1 MASLIDIS
9 ALTLN
14 TEEAKEI
21 GKLIIE
27 KAFVQGSLAD
37 IHDIETGVMHD
48 MQIPFAGQIADSL
61 KAASGCTPNTGSGV
75 VMTEKVWTPKIYD
88 SRWTHC
94 AADLNKLFKLFQKA
108 QRINPDF
115 YDRISSQEMGV
126 IYALIEQML
135 QTNLPVKVWFS
146 DTAADD
152 VDGSGVFTSGTDL
165 DLWNVID
172 GLFKQIFAE
181 VGSGDD
187 NYVAI
192 AENSQATY
200 ALQDSTLSDE
210 DAFNILK
217 NMVNAADSR
226 LLADPNAQFLVTRS
240 IADRYKN
247 HLRASNLGAGFLEVT
262 ENGRPQLLFDG
273 YPVITMHEWDRV
285 IRTNQDD
292 GTAYNLPHRAIF
304 TTPENIPV
312 GTLSTDDLSTLDSFY
327 DRTLKSNIIDV
338 AFSLDAKHLEPYMT
352 VAAY

>member
-9 ALTLN
+9 GLTLN

-27 KAFVQGSLAD
+27 KGFVQGTLAD
-37 IHDIETGVMHD
+37 IHDIETGVLYD

-61 KAASGCTPNTGSGV
+61 KAASGCTPNAGSGV

-88 SRWTHC
+88 SRWEHC

-108 QRINPDF
+108 SKINPDF
-115 YDRISSQEMGV
+115 YNRISSQEMGV

-135 QTNLPVKVWFS
+135 NTNLSPKVWFS

-152 VDGSGVFTSGTDL
+152 VDGSGVFTSGADL

-192 AENSQATY
+192 SKNSGASYSAQALV
-200 ALQDSTLSDE
+200 ADE
-210 DAFNILK
+210 AYGIFED
-217 NMVNAADSR
+217 MVNAADSR
-226 LLADPNAQFLVTRS
+226 LLGDAGAKILATRS
-240 IADRYKN
+240 MVDNYRDT
-247 HLRASNLGAGFLEVT
+247 LRNKTLNAGFIEITEGGKRTLYFDSFEV
-262 ENGRPQLLFDG
+262 
-273 YPVITMHEWDRV
+273 VTMHEWDRT
-285 IRTNQDD
+285 IKSAQDS
-292 GTAYNLPHRAIF
+292 GTAWNLPHRAVF

-312 GTLSTDDLSTLDSFY
+312 ATLSTSDLTTLDSFY
-327 DRTLKSNIIDV
+327 DQYRKSNIIDV
-338 AFSLDAKHLEPYMT
+338 AFSLDTKHLEPYMT

>member
-27 KAFVQGSLAD
+27 KAFVQGTLAD
-37 IHDIETGVMHD
+37 IHDIETGVLYD
-48 MQIPFAGQIADSL
+48 MQIPFAGQISDSL
-61 KAASGCTPNTGSGV
+61 KAASGCTPNAGSGV

-88 SRWTHC
+88 SRWEHC

-115 YDRISSQEMGV
+115 YNRINSQEMGV

-135 QTNLPVKVWFS
+135 NTTLSNKVWFS

-192 AENSQATY
+192 SENAGANYAAQALSAGDAVTY
-200 ALQDSTLSDE
+200 LTA
-210 DAFNILK
+210 
-217 NMVNAADSR
+217 MRNAADSR
-226 LLADPNAQFLVTRS
+226 LLADPSAKFLVTRS
-240 IADRYKN
+240 LADNYRDS
-247 HLRASNLGAGFLEVT
+247 LRSGTFGAGFLEVI
-262 ENGRPQLLFDG
+262 EGGKPMLYFDG
-273 YPVITMHEWDRV
+273 YEVVTMHEWDRT
-285 IRTNQDD
+285 IKSAQDS
-292 GTAYNLPHRAIF
+292 GTKWNLPHRAVF

-312 GTLSTDDLSTLDSFY
+312 ATLSTDDLTTLDSFY
-327 DRTLKSNIIDV
+327 DQYRKSNIVDV